1 MLTLRELERAAAI
14 LRREIV
20 GHRIQQVTQ
29 TDATTVVLELF
40 GGGAAASFAQRA
52 EGERRPSGG
61 GARRWLALSCDPE
74 RARVGAPNE
83 APGSGGATAPRFAQ
97 YLRAHLR
104 GARVREVEL
113 LDGERQ
119 LALRAVGA
127 EGELT
132 LLLAIFGRKSNVA
145 VLEEN
150 RIALTLRPLAETR
163 PELAQGEP
171 WRPPGRTLPRA
182 GEDRFAAVADADYL
196 AAIEAHYAERGRAS
210 GEDELRRR
218 IAGALRKEAKSLERK
233 LEKVAREI
241 ASAEAGVQLER
252 SGELLKSAQSRVKRG
267 DREVVVRDWDSGE
280 DVRIELD
287 PSLGPGENLER
298 IFARYR
304 KGVRALTKAGA
315 QQVAVRE
322 SRDAVAAVESEL
334 SALADGPA
342 LEAFSA
348 RADVAR
354 LVKKYAPAPAPVAR
368 PEAQETVLAGRKVP
382 AKFAPRRYR
391 TAEDL
396 EIWVGR
402 SDDANDYLTTKLAR
416 GKDLFFHVAAT
427 PGSHVIL
434 RTGGRADPP
443 PGAILDACELAAH
456 YSKAKNASRVDVH
469 VVPIA
474 NVRKPRGAKPGLV
487 EVHGGKNV
495 HLRREEARLRRVLE
509 ARIDD

>member
-1 MLTLRELERAAAI
+1 MLSLRELERAAAI
-14 LRREIV
+14 LAREIV
-20 GHRIQQVTQ
+20 GHRVQQVVQSDETS
-29 TDATTVVLELF
+29 VVIELY
-40 GGGAAASFAQRA
+40 GGGEH
-52 EGERRPSGG
+52 EGRRH
-61 GARRWLALSCDPE
+61 WLVLSCDPE
-74 RARVGAPNE
+74 RARVGALRD
-83 APGSGGATAPRFAQ
+83 APASTGSAPRFAQ

-104 GARVREVEL
+104 GARISALEL
-113 LDGERQ
+113 RDGERQ
-119 LALRAVGA
+119 LALRARGA
-127 EGELT
+127 DGDLT
-132 LLLAIFGRKSNVA
+132 LLLAIFGRKSNLA
-145 VLEEN
+145 VLDAGE

-171 WRPPGRTLPRA
+171 WQPPGRTLPRA

-196 AAIEAHYAERGRAS
+196 EQIEAHYAERGRAS
-210 GEDELRRR
+210 DEDDLRRR
-218 IAGALRKEAKSLERK
+218 VSGALRKEARSLERK
-233 LEKVAREI
+233 LEKVAREL
-241 ASAEAGVQLER
+241 ASGEAAVALER
-252 SGELLKSAQSRVKRG
+252 QGELLKSAQGRVSRG
-267 DREVVVRDWDSGE
+267 DREVVVRDWDSGAE
-280 DVRIELD
+280 VRIELD
-287 PSLGPGENLER
+287 PSLSPSENLER

-315 QQVAVRE
+315 QQ
-322 SRDAVAAVESEL
+322 DAVAAARNAVVTLESEL
-334 SALADGPA
+334 AAQADGAA
-342 LEAFSA
+342 LEAFAA
-348 RADVAR
+348 RAEVAR
-354 LVKKYAPAPAPVAR
+354 LVKKYAPGPPPAAR
-368 PEAQETVLAGRKVP
+368 PELVKMVIAGRNVP
-382 AKFAPRRYR
+382 AKFYPRRYR

-443 PGAILDACELAAH
+443 SDAILDACELAAH

-474 NVRKPRGAKPGLV
+474 NVRKPKGAKPGLV

>member
-1 MLTLRELERAAAI
+1 MLSLRELERAAAV
-14 LRREIV
+14 LRREIT
-20 GHRIQQVTQ
+20 GHRIQQVVQ
-29 TDATTVVLELF
+29 SDATSMVLEVY
-40 GGGAAASFAQRA
+40 GASFAQRA
-52 EGERRPSGG
+52 EGERSPSGME
-61 GARRWLALSCDPE
+61 RRWLVLSCDPE
-74 RARVGAPNE
+74 RARVGELRE
-83 APGSGGATAPRFAQ
+83 APGSGGAPPPRFAQ

-104 GARVREVEL
+104 GARVRDVEL

-119 LALRAVGA
+119 LALRASGA
-127 EGELT
+127 EGDWT
-132 LLLAIFGRKSNVA
+132 LLLAIFGRKSNIA
-145 VLEEN
+145 VLDAQA

-171 WRPPGRTLPRA
+171 WQPPGRMLPRA
-182 GEDRFAAVADADYL
+182 GEDRFADVLDADYL
-196 AAIEAHYAERGRAS
+196 AAIEAHYAERGLAA

-218 IAGALRKEAKSLERK
+218 VAGALRKEVKSLERK
-233 LEKVAREI
+233 LVKVEREI
-241 ASAEAGVQLER
+241 ASAEAAANLER
-252 SGELLKSAQSRVKRG
+252 QGELLKSAQGRVSRG
-267 DREVVVRDWDSGE
+267 DREVVVRDWDSGA

-322 SRDAVAAVESEL
+322 SRDAAAALEAEL
-334 SALADGPA
+334 AAIADGAA
-342 LEAFSA
+342 LEAFAA
-348 RADVAR
+348 RAEVAR
-354 LVKKYAPAPAPVAR
+354 LVKKYAPAPPPVAR
-368 PEAQETVLAGRKVP
+368 PAATEAKLGGRALP
-382 AKFAPRRYR
+382 AKFLPRRYR

-443 PGAILDACELAAH
+443 SDAILDACELAAH
-456 YSKAKNASRVDVH
+456 HSKAKNATRVDVH

-474 NVRKPRGAKPGLV
+474 NVRKPKGAKPGLV

-495 HLRREEARLRRVLE
+495 HLRREESRLRRVLE
-509 ARIDD
+509 ARIED